1 MREKPN
7 GWLEQCRVR
16 EGPLASTNAYGN
28 NGAFLIPAGTNML
41 QVVVS
46 DGSGWEHVSV
56 CPRNQYRTPGWEE
69 MQFVKGLFWEPDET
83 VIQYHPA
90 ESQYV
95 NCHPLVL
102 HLWKPIGELCH

>member
-1 MREKPN
+1 
-7 GWLEQCRVR
+7 
-16 EGPLASTNAYGN
+16 
-28 NGAFLIPAGTNML
+28 
-41 QVVVS
+41 
-46 DGSGWEHVSV
+46 
-56 CPRNQYRTPGWEE
+56 

-102 HLWKPIGELCH
+102 HLWKPIGVVLPTPPTSLIGPK